1 MKNTIRTNEALNK
14 PTFSKIYSLKMKE
27 RTPKIR
33 NDSNIDLTI
42 NHCFLAILTL
52 LSNEINYISSL
63 ETINTLS

>member
-1 MKNTIRTNEALNK
+1 MKNTIRANEALNK

-42 NHCFLAILTL
+42 NHCFLAIITL
-52 LSNEINYISSL
+52 LSKEY
-63 ETINTLS
+63 